1 MRSNRW
7 SKFRVIVGTAAI
19 LITFAS
25 STGFALE
32 REGNLTLYIL
42 LDRSLSM
49 EQEIEEVK
57 GYVNSELI
65 GDILIPGDTVVLV
78 EFFRHP
84 RLVLTEEIGSEADKR
99 NIISRIREIRANK
112 AYTDIGSALDY
123 MYEEAMDGGSRTER
137 SHTLLLSDL
146 IQEAPTTSP
155 YAGTTRNFS
164 HPLLVPRKET
174 ERKGWKIC
182 IIGPGIDE
190 RAERIAREV
199 VSVRRTA
206 D

>member
-1 MRSNRW
+1 MRSNRL
-7 SKFRVIVGTAAI
+7 SKFHVILGTAAI

-25 STGFALE
+25 SAGFALE
-32 REGNLTLYIL
+32 RKGNLTLYIL

-49 EQEIEEVK
+49 EQEIEDVK
-57 GYVNSELI
+57 DYVNSELI
-65 GDILIPGDTVVLV
+65 SDILIPGDTLVLV

-84 RLVLTEEIGSEADKR
+84 RLVLSEKIGSEEDKR
-99 NIISRIREIRANK
+99 KIISRIQDIHANK

-123 MYEEAMDGGSRTER
+123 LYEEAMRGGGRVER

-146 IQEAPTTSP
+146 VQEAPVTSP

-164 HPLLVPRKET
+164 HHLLIPRKVT
-174 ERKGWKIC
+174 ERNGWKIC

-199 VSVRRTA
+199 VSVRRTTN
-206 D
+206 